1 MNDIRSGAVAGAKG
15 MAKVGEDLAARLLNE
30 SSMTTDRTDGVVANS
45 AGEQG
50 AARAGEGVRTSEQPT
65 NLAGDEFRTVTPHRR
80 AALVHK
86 FELPLILIGTFA
98 PSLMVGSIGGRNPVV
113 GAVPQT
119 SAAICLAVIIA
130 WYVLSR
136 LKIHANARHLSYVIP
151 VNFVAFSGVFTA
163 IALLRLPFSGTFF
176 LAGAS
181 SALLMSF
188 LTAVYGRRLVK
199 PHLVVPGGRA
209 AELNLAGHFVPAPSL
224 ADLEKL
230 IGGKW
235 RKWAIVADLHYPH
248 SERCERI
255 FAKAALAGIPVYHFR
270 QIAEM
275 QSGQVRINHLSEN
288 DLGSLIPNVS
298 YASAKRVI
306 DFLGA
311 LILIPLCL
319 PIFAILAIL
328 IKLDSP
334 GDAIFIQQRM
344 GFRGEVFRM
353 YKFRTMRERR
363 VADRGL
369 AQRQDAMTKS
379 DDDRITRVGHFLR
392 KTRMD
397 ELPQMLNVLLGEMS
411 FIGPRPEACSLS
423 EWYEAELPFYSYR
436 HIVRPGITGWAQ
448 VNQGHVTDVSDVLA
462 KLRFD
467 FYYIKNIS
475 LWLDLLIA
483 LKTMRVIATGL
494 GAK

>member
-1 MNDIRSGAVAGAKG
+1 
-15 MAKVGEDLAARLLNE
+15 
-30 SSMTTDRTDGVVANS
+30 MTTEGAGGVLASVVGLDGPPRTED
-45 AGEQG
+45 
-50 AARAGEGVRTSEQPT
+50 ARHSGGRPT
-65 NLAGDEFRTVTPHRR
+65 NLAGEEFRRVVPHRK
-80 AALVHK
+80 AALVHT

-98 PSLMVGSIGGRNPVV
+98 PSLLLASIEGRNPVV

-119 SAAICLAVIIA
+119 SASICLAVVIA

-136 LKIHANARHLSYVIP
+136 LKTHANARHLSYVIP
-151 VNFVAFSGVFTA
+151 VNFVAFTGVFTVM
-163 IALLRLPFSGTFF
+163 ALLRLPFSGTFF
-176 LAGAS
+176 LASAS

-209 AELNLAGHFVPAPSL
+209 SELNLTGHFVPAPSL
-224 ADLEKL
+224 GDLEEL
-230 IGGKW
+230 IAGKW

-248 SERCERI
+248 SERCERM

-298 YASAKRVI
+298 YVAAKRVI
-306 DFLGA
+306 GFLGV
-311 LILIPLCL
+311 LILIPLLL
-319 PIFAILAIL
+319 PVCAVIAIL

-334 GDAIFIQQRM
+334 GNALFIQERM

-363 VADRGL
+363 VADHGL
-369 AQRQDAMTKS
+369 AQREDAMTKS
-379 DDDRITRVGHFLR
+379 DDDRITRVGRFLR

-397 ELPQMLNVLLGEMS
+397 ELPQMLNVLLGDMS
-411 FIGPRPEACSLS
+411 LIGPRPEACSLS

-475 LWLDLLIA
+475 LWLDVLIA
-483 LKTMRVIATGL
+483 LKTLRVIATGL

>member
-1 MNDIRSGAVAGAKG
+1 MNDMLSGSVAGSKG
-15 MAKVGEDLAARLLNE
+15 MAKVGEDLAAHLLSQPNLNTE
-30 SSMTTDRTDGVVANS
+30 GAGAVAASS

-50 AARAGEGVRTSEQPT
+50 ATRIGETTHTSEQSA
-65 NLAGDEFRTVTPHRR
+65 NFAGEELRTVLPHRR

-86 FELPLILIGTFA
+86 FELPIILIGTFA
-98 PSLMVGSIGGRNPVV
+98 PSLMLASIEGHDPVV
-113 GAVPQT
+113 GAVPPT
-119 SAAICLAVIIA
+119 SAAICLAVVIA

-136 LKIHANARHLSYVIP
+136 LKTHANARHLSYVIP

-163 IALLRLPFSGTFF
+163 MALLRFPFSGTFF

-209 AELNLAGHFVPAPSL
+209 AELNLTGHFVPAPSL
-224 ADLEKL
+224 ADLEEL
-230 IGGKW
+230 ISGKW

-248 SERCERI
+248 SERWERI

-298 YASAKRVI
+298 YASAKRVV

-311 LILIPLCL
+311 LILIPLFL
-319 PIFAILAIL
+319 PFFVVLAIL

-363 VADRGL
+363 VADHGL
-369 AQRQDAMTKS
+369 AHRQDAMTKS

>member
-1 MNDIRSGAVAGAKG
+1 MNDIPSGSLADSRG
-15 MAKVGEDLAARLLNE
+15 MPKVGEGLEARLLNE
-30 SSMTTDRTDGVVANS
+30 PSMATEGAGGVVANH

-50 AARAGEGVRTSEQPT
+50 AARAGDAAHTSEQPT
-65 NLAGDEFRTVTPHRR
+65 RLAGEEFRTVVPHRR
-80 AALVHK
+80 AALVHS

-98 PSLMVGSIGGRNPVV
+98 PTLVLASIKGHNPVV

-119 SAAICLAVIIA
+119 SAAICLAVVIT
-130 WYVLSR
+130 WYVLAR
-136 LKIHANARHLSYVIP
+136 LKTHANARHLSYVIP
-151 VNFVAFSGVFTA
+151 VNFVAFSGVLTVM
-163 IALLRLPFSGTFF
+163 ALLRLPFSGSFF

-181 SALLMSF
+181 CALLMSF

-209 AELNLAGHFVPAPSL
+209 AELNLTGHFVPAPSL
-224 ADLEKL
+224 GDLEEL
-230 IGGKW
+230 IAGKW

-298 YASAKRVI
+298 YASVKRVI

-319 PIFAILAIL
+319 PFFAVLAIL

-334 GDAIFIQQRM
+334 GNAIFIQQRM

-363 VADRGL
+363 VADHGL
-369 AQRQDAMTKS
+369 AQREDAMTTS
-379 DDDRITRVGHFLR
+379 DDDRITRIGHFLR

-448 VNQGHVTDVSDVLA
+448 VNQGHVTDVTDVLS

-475 LWLDLLIA
+475 LWLDVLIT
-483 LKTMRVIATGL
+483 LKTLRVIATGL